1 MQCPCSAGGV
11 GQKSLRLIC
20 LIATILAVT
29 SRLGQPLAGS
39 DDFVLSP
46 SEKAQLIG
54 SVRVCVWVCLKNR
67 ATDIDLCLVE
77 QIKLFPHAC
86 THFSMAECA
95 SVCSEHVFVWGL
107 FVCVCVHDMASW
119 FLGQTASFCACHIL
133 LSVADTAS
141 LIPCIHLSPPTSIQT
156 LINGISENGIWF
168 ITPDYTHTQEKED
181 TTNSTHTH
189 KHSYFWCSAK
199 T

>member
-29 SRLGQPLAGS
+29 TRLGQPLAGS

-54 SVRVCVWVCLKNR
+54 SVRVCVCGCVSKIEPQTLICVWWNRSNCSLMLVPTFPWQSVRVCVLNMS
-67 ATDIDLCLVE
+67 LCE
-77 QIKLFPHAC
+77 DY
-86 THFSMAECA
+86 
-95 SVCSEHVFVWGL
+95 L
-107 FVCVCVHDMASW
+107 FVCACVHDMASW

-168 ITPDYTHTQEKED
+168 ITPDYTHTRKGGYNQRYP
-181 TTNSTHTH
+181 HTQTQL
-189 KHSYFWCSAK
+189 FLV
-199 T
+199 